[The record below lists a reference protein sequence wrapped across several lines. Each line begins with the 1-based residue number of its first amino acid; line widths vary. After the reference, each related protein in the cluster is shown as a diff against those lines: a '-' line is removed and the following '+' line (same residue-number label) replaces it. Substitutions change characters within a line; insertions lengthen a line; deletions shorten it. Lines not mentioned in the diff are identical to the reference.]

1 MFQSGATYKFDL
13 PARHAKSI
21 IKVIG
26 VGGGGSNAVNHMYRL
41 GIKDVEFIVCNTD
54 LQALN
59 SSPVPTKLQIGTNL
73 TEGLGCGANPEVG
86 RAAAMESREQIRE
99 AFADTKMVFI
109 TAGMGGGTGTGAAP
123 VIAKIAKEMD
133 ILTVGIVTMPFGFE
147 GRKKIAQAQAG
158 LDAMRASSDT
168 VLAILNDQLRQMFGN
183 LSISQAFGEA
193 DGVLTT
199 AAKGIAE
206 IITLAGYVNVDFQD
220 VRTVMLNAGAAVMGS
235 AETSGEDRALRAAQQ
250 ALASPLLDNCD
261 IMGAKRILL
270 SIISGEA
277 AELQMDELS
286 TITEYIQEQAGE
298 ECEVIFGHGV
308 DPALGDSIRV
318 TVIATGFASEGRAMA
333 KQLEEKRVLDLEK
346 SASVVEEWTDE
357 TLNDRNYDIELK
369 ISEET
374 SYAEVVLDKQAMD
387 FDLTDVNPEPAVEAE
402 ESEPDPEPEEE
413 LVPVLSSPMPVHA
426 QWDMPVAPELEQEEK
441 PEEATAESAEVNQ
454 EEEKKVAKKPLRKEE
469 TPLEERHYTLS
480 LFDQEDVVAR
490 KIEHSEEE
498 DHEEEDDDDDISR
511 FKDDQE
517 EFEVGKEI
525 AGDQVINEEGM
536 MDVRKTKERL
546 EQQAKERR
554 EKLKASRK
562 QEMSKEEFNEKW
574 TLPAYLR
581 RGVKMENAPHSSE
594 RFISKY
600 NLNDDNSLLGNNKFL
615 HDNVD

>member
-1 MFQSGATYKFDL
+1 M
-13 PARHAKSI
+13 
-21 IKVIG
+21 
-26 VGGGGSNAVNHMYRL
+26 NHMYRL

-59 SSPVPTKLQIGTNL
+59 SSPVPSKLQIGTSL
-73 TEGLGCGANPEVG
+73 TEGLGCGANPDVG
-86 RAAAMESREQIRE
+86 RAAALESKEQIRE
-99 AFADTKMVFI
+99 ALANTKMVFI

-123 VIAKIAKEMD
+123 ILARIAKEMD

-147 GRKKIAQAQAG
+147 GRKKTAQAQAG
-158 LDAMRASSDT
+158 LDAMRANCDT

-235 AETSGEDRALRAAQQ
+235 AETTGEDRAIRAAQQ

-270 SIISGEA
+270 SIISGEE

-286 TITEYIQEQAGE
+286 QITEYIQEQTGDE
-298 ECEVIFGHGV
+298 SEVIFGHGI
-308 DPALGDSIRV
+308 DSTLGNSIRV
-318 TVIATGFASEGRAMA
+318 TVIATGFASEGRSTQR
-333 KQLEEKRVLDLEK
+333 KIEEKKVLDLEK
-346 SASVVEEWTDE
+346 SHSVLEEWADDS
-357 TLNDRNYDIELK
+357 LNDRNYEIELK
-369 ISEET
+369 MTEEIIYTDSFIVEPMTEVPEEKSEPEQSPVST
-374 SYAEVVLDKQAMD
+374 PVFKAQEPIQ
-387 FDLTDVNPEPAVEAE
+387 TEWVNPVVPQPTAE
-402 ESEPDPEPEEE
+402 E
-413 LVPVLSSPMPVHA
+413 VPVAKKS
-426 QWDMPVAPELEQEEK
+426 EEK
-441 PEEATAESAEVNQ
+441 PEPVK
-454 EEEKKVAKKPLRKEE
+454 EEEKPRKVDAPREIP
-469 TPLEERHYTLS
+469 TTLS
-480 LFDQEDVVAR
+480 LFDQEDMVAP
-490 KIEHSEEE
+490 KVEDIKEELRSRIIDE
-498 DHEEEDDDDDISR
+498 D
-511 FKDDQE
+511 E
-517 EFEVGKEI
+517 EFGLGEKI
-525 AGDQVINEEGM
+525 AADQVINEEGM
-536 MDVRKTKERL
+536 MERRRTKERL
-546 EQQAKERR
+546 EQQARDRR
-554 EKLKASRK
+554 EKIKASRK

-581 RGVKMENAPHSSE
+581 RGVKMENVPHSSE

>member
-13 PARHAKSI
+13 PRQHKSI

-59 SSPVPTKLQIGTNL
+59 SSPVPGKLQIGTNL

-86 RAAAMESREQIRE
+86 RAAAMESKEQIRE
-99 AFADTKMVFI
+99 WLTGTKMVFV

-147 GRKKIAQAQAG
+147 GRKKIAQAEAG
-158 LDAMRASSDT
+158 LAAMRNSCDT

-193 DGVLTT
+193 DGILTT

-235 AETSGEDRALRAAQQ
+235 AETSGEDRAIRAAQQ
-250 ALASPLLDNCD
+250 ALASPLLDNKD

-270 SIISGEA
+270 SIISGEE

-286 TITEYIQEQAGE
+286 QITEYIQEQAGD

-308 DPALGDSIRV
+308 DAALGNCIRV
-318 TVIATGFASEGRAMA
+318 TVIATGFASEGRATA
-333 KQLEEKRVLDLEK
+333 KRAQEKRVVDLEK
-346 SASVVEEWTDE
+346 SDLITPTIIDNSVNERDYELELRIADE
-357 TLNDRNYDIELK
+357 
-369 ISEET
+369 
-374 SYAEVVLDKQAMD
+374 
-387 FDLTDVNPEPAVEAE
+387 VNF
-402 ESEPDPEPEEE
+402 SEPVKDEPFFDFEDIKQPEPEPQPEE
-413 LVPVLSSPMPVHA
+413 EMVPVLKK
-426 QWDMPVAPELEQEEK
+426 QEEK
-441 PEEATAESAEVNQ
+441 PTLPKQ
-454 EEEKKVAKKPLRKEE
+454 PEKPKKEE
-469 TPLEERHYTLS
+469 PPVEERQRTWT

-490 KIEHSEEE
+490 HIEEDEEEE
-498 DHEEEDDDDDISR
+498 DIARVKNDDEFDI
-511 FKDDQE
+511 
-517 EFEVGKEI
+517 GKEI
-525 AGDQVINEEGM
+525 AADQVINEDGM
-536 MDVRKTKERL
+536 MEVRMTKQRL
-546 EQQAKERR
+546 EQQARERR
-554 EKLKASRK
+554 ERLKGSRR

-581 RGVKMENAPHSSE
+581 RGVKMENTPHSSE

-600 NLNDDNSLLGNNKFL
+600 NLNDDNNLLGNNKFL